1 MEENEI
7 KELFARFEPEMAP
20 DFEFMNRLEQN
31 LDSVELIRQ
40 RSAQLRARSRRA
52 LHIAACAGFLVGVLT
67 TLAIPHIA
75 ALLAALHLPFQPL
88 LPWLTVAAFTA
99 LTALTTY
106 DLTVGSPTRC

>member
-31 LDSVELIRQ
+31 LASVELIRQ
-40 RSAQLRARSRRA
+40 RSAQLRARSRRV
-52 LHIAACAGFLVGVLT
+52 LLIATCAGFLVGVLT
-67 TLAIPHIA
+67 TLAVPQIA

-88 LPWLTVAAFTA
+88 LPWLTVAAFTLFSSLSA
-99 LTALTTY
+99 Y
-106 DLTVGSPTRC
+106 DFMNSDYSLL